1 MREINMTACPQI
13 EKNNFGVATFYIQ
26 HSKNDFNN
34 NHGALTESA
43 CQSLAIPP
51 IFKNKGMGQISI
63 CLDPTGPIPVAP

>member
-51 IFKNKGMGQISI
+51 IFKK
-63 CLDPTGPIPVAP
+63 